1 MIVHIGTEVNVL
13 FGVLKDGNVVERIPY
28 KIEMSEISEN
38 TLKQLQEAFVKL
50 KTELEEKIKV

>member
-1 MIVHIGTEVNVL
+1 MIVHIGTEVNIL

-50 KTELEEKIKV
+50 KTELEAKIKE